1 MAISRH
7 KMLVLMVRRSLW
19 NNARISTW
27 TLLTLATCATLVT
40 LFATAALEVGRKLGH
55 ELRTLGA
62 NAVAFP
68 ATAAA
73 QWPQFDAAVQRL
85 SARTAAL
92 SLRVQLISGK
102 PVAVVAADPQRLA
115 DLTPYWS
122 VTGTRGDCLAGQRVV
137 AAFGWKLGQEIN
149 LAGEKRRLTGIIQ
162 TGDED
167 EERIF
172 IAGAEPAPN
181 DFRYAL
187 VSVAGGESAIEHLQ
201 QALAG
206 TGIELKPLRQIVYG
220 EQHVLGKVN
229 VLFVTTL
236 GAVLLLTAL
245 GVSASMLARVVE
257 RRKEFALLRAIGAN
271 KPAVA
276 GFLLAES
283 ATVGVAGAVVGF
295 AVGTLLARVAVG
307 RMFHVTITPQWLA
320 FVIALAT
327 TTLVS
332 LIAGLAA
339 CARTLHFQPAA
350 ALRGE

>member
-1 MAISRH
+1 MGISRH
-7 KMLVLMVRRSLW
+7 KMLALIVRRSLW
-19 NNARISTW
+19 NNARVSAW
-27 TLLTLATCATLVT
+27 TLLTLATCAALVT
-40 LFATAALEVGRKLGH
+40 LFTTAAFEVGHKLSH

-68 ATAAA
+68 ASAQADWTQFESAA
-73 QWPQFDAAVQRL
+73 QRL
-85 SARTAAL
+85 GARTAAL

-122 VTGTRGDCLAGQRVV
+122 VTGSRGDCMAGQRVV
-137 AAFGWKLGQEIN
+137 TAFGWKLGQEIN
-149 LAGEKRRLTGIIQ
+149 LAGNTRRLTGIIQ

-167 EERIF
+167 EGRIF
-172 IAGAEPAPN
+172 ISSTALAPN

-187 VSVAGGESAIEHLQ
+187 VSVAGGEAAVEQLERSLTS
-201 QALAG
+201 
-206 TGIELKPLRQIVYG
+206 TGIELKPLRQVLYG
-220 EQHVLGKVN
+220 EQHVLEKVN
-229 VLFVTTL
+229 VLFLTTL
-236 GAVLLLTAL
+236 GAVLVLTAL

-271 KPAVA
+271 RPAVV

-283 ATVGVAGAVVGF
+283 ATVGVVGAVAGF
-295 AVGTLLARVAVG
+295 IAGTLLAILAVG
-307 RMFHVTITPQWLA
+307 RIFHVPIGPQWVA

-332 LIAGLAA
+332 LVAGLVA
-339 CARTLHFQPAA
+339 CGRTLRFQPAA